1 MSAWELT
8 NVVARLLLPPGLLI
22 LLILVGLALARSRPR
37 LGIRLA
43 TAATLTLFVLSMPI
57 VGSMLLH
64 SLEDPYADPVRDAS
78 GGAIVV
84 LGGGLYPGAAEYGGD
99 TVSRYSLERVRY
111 AARLQR
117 RLGKP
122 VLVTGGNPTHADS
135 TEASQ
140 MQAAMSEFGVT
151 VQWLEDAS
159 DNTFENARY
168 TRRVLLQAH
177 IDKIYL
183 VTHAWHMRRARM
195 AFESAGLAVI
205 PAPTGYSGPLP
216 LRPIEFM
223 PSAGGL
229 ERSWLYMHEIAGLA
243 WYRLKSAQLSEPAR
257 NISVDQ

>member
-1 MSAWELT
+1 MSAWEFT
-8 NVVARLLLPPGLLI
+8 NVAARLVLPPGLLI
-22 LLILVGLALARSRPR
+22 ILILVGLAFVRTRPR
-37 LGIRLA
+37 FGIGLA
-43 TAATLTLFVLSMPI
+43 TAATLALYVIATPI
-57 VGSMLLH
+57 VGSILLH
-64 SLEDPYADPVRDAS
+64 SLEDPYVDPARDSS

-84 LGGGLYPGAAEYGGD
+84 LGGGLYPGAPEYDGD

-111 AARLQR
+111 AARLQK

-122 VLVTGGNPTHADS
+122 VLVTGGNPAQADS
-135 TEASQ
+135 TEAAQ

-168 TRRVLLQAH
+168 TRQVLRQTG
-177 IDKIYL
+177 IEKIYL

-195 AFESAGLAVI
+195 AFEQAGLQVI

-216 LRPIEFM
+216 LRPIELV

-229 ERSWLYMHEIAGLA
+229 ERSWLFIHEIAGLA
-243 WYRLKSAQLSEPAR
+243 WYRLKSAHSGKPVGNGGVNQ
-257 NISVDQ
+257 